1 MRDLHSHELH
11 RLLWSAPSIPT
22 DVPRSQ
28 LDTALPVR
36 ARPGERS
43 WRKARAA
50 GGRRAGGGAVGASR
64 QELRE
69 IFEQNKSCKSQCC
82 RREPH
87 GCEFHCAEKGSEGS
101 LCHTQ
106 GGVRTWG
113 EPAGSQGKGDQGGPS
128 SWQGA
133 KSLYSECPCKPNLT
147 WVFPK
152 NEKSPGIIYGRCQK
166 IEKKK
171 PAKKMFF

>member
-1 MRDLHSHELH
+1 
-11 RLLWSAPSIPT
+11 
-22 DVPRSQ
+22 
-28 LDTALPVR
+28 
-36 ARPGERS
+36 
-43 WRKARAA
+43 
-50 GGRRAGGGAVGASR
+50 
-64 QELRE
+64 ELRE

-106 GGVRTWG
+106 TFLG
-113 EPAGSQGKGDQGGPS
+113 
-128 SWQGA
+128 
-133 KSLYSECPCKPNLT
+133 LYSECPCKPNLT